1 MVFNTRGHYGDGAKR
16 SGTEAGMSERS
27 MVRKLH
33 ARRLALALLLLLCGG
48 AVLSTGSR
56 AAHTSPSGD
65 GASVTG
71 GALATLLNEITVD
84 GIEVTQS
91 VQSIDHSVTLVAG
104 KRTVVRAYVS
114 CQSAGTVTVKGSLSV
129 RRAAGGPV
137 TEIASLNSPVINP
150 AQNGQVRPKRENIER
165 SLNFLLPLE
174 LTTSGPLFVNLS
186 AVTEAASGG
195 PLPCVNCATKSTT
208 PSPVQMVD
216 SPPLR
221 VRIIG
226 LRYNL
231 NGRVHTPRDLDFN
244 LIDSWLLRAY
254 PAPQL
259 ISSRTVVPS
268 SSAATFTCGTA
279 NAQIA
284 AIRRQDIQGGADRR
298 THFYGL
304 VSDTGFFMRG
314 CSSVPPRPN
323 PSAVG
328 SGPTGRRTFGWDSDG
343 SYGDWYTGHE
353 LGHTF
358 GRHHPGFCGQTHDD
372 PNYPFPGGQ
381 LSGAN
386 GAFTGFNFGDLSA
399 GSSPIPMAALPGTRW
414 HDVMTY
420 CVRQWLSSYTYM
432 RIRSRLVAE
441 DALRSDGVNAAQVDP
456 EGLAENLQTGDFVNV
471 VARVNVTRRT
481 GRIVYVNRLTKALV
495 TESTVDGRAK
505 IRVTDINGRATEYPA
520 ILKLDTDIPRG
531 RNQTAL
537 VDEAF
542 PSTPGTAKLE
552 LLLDGK
558 VLDTIRVSKSAPVVR
573 NLSLSEGRTGGR
585 GARARSTPV
594 VTWEANDP
602 DGGTLTYTVLLSY
615 DGGATWETAAVGLS
629 MHRLELSPSNMKNTD
644 SFLVRV
650 IASDGFNSSEGSSGP
665 LSLRK

>member
-1 MVFNTRGHYGDGAKR
+1 V
-16 SGTEAGMSERS
+16 
-27 MVRKLH
+27 
-33 ARRLALALLLLLCGG
+33 
-48 AVLSTGSR
+48 
-56 AAHTSPSGD
+56 
-65 GASVTG
+65 
-71 GALATLLNEITVD
+71 NEVTVD

-91 VQSIDHSVTLVAG
+91 VQSMDHLVTLVAN

-114 CQSAGTVTVKGSLSV
+114 CQSAGNIAVRGTLSV
-129 RRAAGGPV
+129 RRAAGGPA
-137 TEIASLNSPVINP
+137 TEIASMNSPVINP

-165 SLNFLLPLE
+165 SLNFLLPPE
-174 LTTSGPLFVNLS
+174 LAAAGPLFVNLS
-186 AVTEAASGG
+186 AAAEAASGS
-195 PLPCVNCATKSTT
+195 PLPCVNCGTKSTT
-208 PSPVQMVD
+208 PSPVQLVD

-231 NGRVHTPRDLDFN
+231 NGAVHAPRELDFN

-254 PAPQL
+254 PAAQL
-259 ISSRTVVPS
+259 IISRTVVPS
-268 SSAATFTCGTA
+268 SNAATFTCGTA
-279 NAQIA
+279 NGQIA

-298 THFYGL
+298 THYYGL

-314 CSSVPPRPN
+314 CASVPSNPN

-358 GRHHPGFCGQTHDD
+358 GRPHPGFCSQSGSD

-381 LSGAN
+381 LSGSN
-386 GAFTGFNFGDLSA
+386 GAFTGFNFGDPSA
-399 GSSPIPMAALPGTRW
+399 GSAPIPMAALPGTIW

-441 DALRSDGVNAAQVDP
+441 DGLRSDTVNAAQVDP
-456 EGLAENLQTGDFVNV
+456 EGLAENMQTGDFVNV
-471 VARVNVTRRT
+471 IARVNVTRRT

-495 TESTVDGRAK
+495 AEPAADNRAK
-505 IRVTDINGRATEYPA
+505 IRVTDTQGRITEYPA
-520 ILKLDTDIPRG
+520 VLKLDTDIPRG
-531 RNQTAL
+531 RDQTAL

-552 LLLDGK
+552 LLLDGR
-558 VLDTIRVSKSAPVVR
+558 VLDTVRVSKSAPVVS
-573 NLSLSEGRTGGR
+573 NVSMSEGRAGGR
-585 GARARSTPV
+585 GSRARPTPV
-594 VTWEANDP
+594 LTWQGSDP

-629 MHRLELSPSNMKNTD
+629 RPRLELSPSYMKNTD
-644 SFLVRV
+644 GFLVRV
-650 IASDGFNSSEGSSGP
+650 IASDGFNRSESDSGP
-665 LSLRK
+665 LTLRK